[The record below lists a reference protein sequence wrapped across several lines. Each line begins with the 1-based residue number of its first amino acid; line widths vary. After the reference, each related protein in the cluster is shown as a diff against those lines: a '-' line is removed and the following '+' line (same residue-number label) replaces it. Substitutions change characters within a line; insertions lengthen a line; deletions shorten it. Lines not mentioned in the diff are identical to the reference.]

1 MRNESLPEL
10 AQAIKQLIRRA
21 YPGTSPVVRDTL
33 ALYYFI
39 DAIPE
44 TEIGLRLREVGP
56 KTINEAEHIAV
67 RLEALRVAD
76 RQKGKSVRA
85 NGATNED
92 NSGEINDLKESIKV
106 LRGEVS
112 ALKNTKVE
120 NQNKNFNRRS
130 WNNNKPNNTQRQG
143 QFRRTENW
151 QESKTRVGFRPNQ
164 TGPTQ

>member
-1 MRNESLPEL
+1 M
-10 AQAIKQLIRRA
+10 
-21 YPGTSPVVRDTL
+21 
-33 ALYYFI
+33 
-39 DAIPE
+39 
-44 TEIGLRLREVGP
+44 
-56 KTINEAEHIAV
+56 
-67 RLEALRVAD
+67 AD

-85 NGATNED
+85 TGTTNED

-106 LRGEVS
+106 LRDEVS
-112 ALKNTKVE
+112 ALKNTKVV

-151 QESKTRVGFRPNQ
+151 QESNTRVDFQPNQ